1 MGHELDFSHVAA
13 IEHDAVI
20 RNLQAAYE
28 EELRTS
34 AACLQC
40 AEQAEAEGLTGVA
53 SIFRATARA
62 EEIHAANHARALHH
76 MGGSTLIRP
85 AQPHIGCTVE
95 NLKAMLVEQKFE
107 VDYLYPTFL
116 TSAVSLFDSMA
127 IRSFH
132 WALEADKS
140 HVRLYGEVSARV
152 NANGHSG
159 WAYARRQVYVCALC
173 GYAAL
178 ELAGENCPACNFP
191 REKCESLS

>member
-1 MGHELDFSHVAA
+1 MTHDLDFNHVAA

-20 RNLQAAYE
+20 RNLQAAYQ

-34 AACLQC
+34 TACREFAAK
-40 AEQAEAEGLTGVA
+40 ADEEGLFGVA
-53 SIFRATARA
+53 SVFRATARA
-62 EEIHAANHARALHH
+62 EDIHAGNHARVLHH
-76 MGGSTLIRP
+76 MGGSTVIDP
-85 AQPHIGCTVE
+85 AEPHVTSTHE
-95 NLKAMLVEQKFE
+95 NLQAMLVEQKFE

-159 WAYARRQVYVCALC
+159 WAYARRQVFVCSLC
-173 GYAAL
+173 GYASL
-178 ELAGENCPACNFP
+178 NFGSENCPACNFP
-191 REKCESLS
+191 TQRCEVTS

>member
-1 MGHELDFSHVAA
+1 MDHELDFNQVATL
-13 IEHDAVI
+13 EQQAVI
-20 RNLQAAYE
+20 RNLQTAFE

-34 AACLQC
+34 SACRGFASR
-40 AEQAEAEGLTGVA
+40 AESEGLHGVA
-53 SIFRATARA
+53 SVFRATARA
-62 EEIHAANHARALHH
+62 EDIHAGNHARVLRH
-76 MGGSTLIRP
+76 MGASTQIDLP
-85 AQPHIGCTVE
+85 EPHVESTHE

-116 TSAVSLFDSMA
+116 TSAVPLFDSMA

-159 WAYARRQVYVCALC
+159 WAYARRQVFVCALC

-178 ELAGENCPACNFP
+178 TLDGQNCPACNFLW
-191 REKCESLS
+191 EKCESVS

>member
-1 MGHELDFSHVAA
+1 MDYELDFQQVAA
-13 IEHDAVI
+13 IEHEAVI
-20 RNLQAAYE
+20 RNLLTAYE

-34 AACLQC
+34 AACREF
-40 AEQAEAEGLTGVA
+40 ATRADMEGLSAVA
-53 SIFRATARA
+53 SVFRATARA
-62 EEIHAANHARALHH
+62 EDIHAGNHARVLRH
-76 MGGSTLIRP
+76 MGECPVIHIP
-85 AQPHIGCTVE
+85 APHVENTHE

-116 TSAVSLFDSMA
+116 TSAVPLFDSMA

-132 WALEADKS
+132 WALGADKS

-159 WAYARRQVYVCALC
+159 WAYARRQVRVCALC

-178 ELAGENCPACNFP
+178 EIDNENCPACNFSWE
-191 REKCESLS
+191 RCESVS